1 MDKYRLVP
9 NENRYMDFQY
19 DSPFYDNAED
29 GVHLREANVVY
40 PYGAQVGRQ
49 PQGLGLGFE
58 HAGLLPPDMDLF
70 NQDMQDMKKNL
81 AYGGGQFSTPSMS
94 EASNGRAKK
103 PSVTTKKPKGARAA
117 IPVEKK
123 VKKAGGKSS
132 SKQDAKKGRGSL
144 KGGGADDGG
153 QVDEHEVKRMKRLL
167 RNRVSAQ
174 LARERKKKYVLGLE
188 KKAKESDKK
197 IKELQDAVRKLTD
210 ENASLKTKLLKSS
223 GATQESNEEKP
234 MATLS

>member
-9 NENRYMDFQY
+9 NENKYMDFQY
-19 DSPFYDNAED
+19 DSPFYDNVED

-40 PYGAQVGRQ
+40 PYGAQVRGQ

-81 AYGGGQFSTPSMS
+81 AYGGGQFSTPSTS
-94 EASNGRAKK
+94 EASNVRAKK
-103 PSVTTKKPKGARAA
+103 SSVTTKKPKGARAA

-144 KGGGADDGG
+144 KGGGADDGAG

-197 IKELQDAVRKLTD
+197 IKDLQDAVRKLTE
-210 ENASLKTKLLKSS
+210 ENESLKAKLLKF
-223 GATQESNEEKP
+223 GVKQETDEETP
-234 MATLS
+234 VVPS